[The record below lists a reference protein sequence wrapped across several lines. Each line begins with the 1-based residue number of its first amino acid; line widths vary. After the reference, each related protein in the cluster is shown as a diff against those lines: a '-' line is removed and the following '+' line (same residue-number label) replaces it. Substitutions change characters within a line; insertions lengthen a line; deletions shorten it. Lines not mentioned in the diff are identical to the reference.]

1 MDNIGTDDPSI
12 SQPLRIFKS
21 GMVNDEDRRNKIID
35 NVEKKEFESQ
45 MVNLA
50 VVYMNDGM
58 AIELEELIGTNVKDL
73 ERISFSVNLDGQV
86 TSNQDLIWSGLA
98 CFFFNFYRTITIKSR
113 RRPRRGKLC
122 YMQAKLVLVKKRCP
136 IRNSFGYE

>member
-1 MDNIGTDDPSI
+1 MRWGMDNIGTDDPSI

-50 VVYMNDGM
+50 VV
-58 AIELEELIGTNVKDL
+58 T
-73 ERISFSVNLDGQV
+73 
-86 TSNQDLIWSGLA
+86 
-98 CFFFNFYRTITIKSR
+98 
-113 RRPRRGKLC
+113 
-122 YMQAKLVLVKKRCP
+122 
-136 IRNSFGYE
+136 